1 MYLDTVVVS
10 GLIIVALCCVMTG
23 YVSYY
28 VYKKIRDDAG
38 QDAPKSLDKK
48 NQ

>member
-23 YVSYY
+23 YVCYY
-28 VYKKIRDDAG
+28 AYKRISEDTKKQAERDAS
-38 QDAPKSLDKK
+38 AE
-48 NQ
+48 

>member
-10 GLIIVALCCVMTG
+10 GLIIVALCCVMTA

-28 VYKKIRDDAG
+28 VYKKVRE
-38 QDAPKSLDKK
+38 DAPKENDKTS
-48 NQ
+48 NDTHQ

>member
-10 GLIIVALCCVMTG
+10 GLIIVALCCVMTA

-28 VYKKIRDDAG
+28 VYKKVREDAS
-38 QDAPKSLDKK
+38 KENDKTS
-48 NQ
+48 NDTH